1 MKKILYSILL
11 LSILF
16 FIGCEDKKE
25 ESESLPYKDL
35 SVIYLGKEKIN
46 CLDNWS
52 ESYCNDYPG
61 FHRYWYCYYRGT
73 EPTINESGSYNWF
86 SNGVSWIHRD
96 LNKVKY
102 IHYYVND
109 NYIEY
114 EEVGGDQLESID
126 LNDYEI
132 IDYNEI

>member
-35 SVIYLGKEKIN
+35 SVIYLGKEKFN
-46 CLDNWS
+46 CLDN
-52 ESYCNDYPG
+52 YCHCNNYPG
-61 FHRYWYCYYRGT
+61 VLRQWYCYYGGT
-73 EPTINESGSYNWF
+73 EPTDSDF
-86 SNGVSWIHRD
+86 SWWREDVDWVNRSF
-96 LNKVKY
+96 NKVKY
-102 IHYYVND
+102 LHYYVSD

-114 EEVGGDQLESID
+114 EEVGEDQLESFD
-126 LNDYEI
+126 LEDYVI
-132 IDYNEI
+132 IEYEEN